1 MGTDSYNSIIAKKV
15 FLRHAIGLLQLSG
28 AATAYFYSKNNIIQ
42 YTYYSTMFPTL
53 EDIAKRRRQLG
64 LKQSELAKA
73 AGVSQSLIA
82 KLEAG
87 TIDSSYSKVRTIFD
101 VLERLEFKTKVQA
114 EKVLHNDVITVQ
126 KNEPISEVVKIMK
139 ENGISQVPV
148 FDGKQSVGSISEKA
162 ILHQILAGQD
172 LEEISRQPTEKIM
185 EEAFPQI
192 NEDAPLSLITSLLQT
207 YSAVLVSRKGD
218 IIGIITKAD
227 LLRML

>member
-1 MGTDSYNSIIAKKV
+1 
-15 FLRHAIGLLQLSG
+15 
-28 AATAYFYSKNNIIQ
+28 
-42 YTYYSTMFPTL
+42 MFPEL

-87 TIDSSYSKVRTIFD
+87 TIDSSYSKVKTIFD
-101 VLERLEFKTKVQA
+101 VLERLEFKTKIQA
-114 EKVLHNDVITVQ
+114 EKILHTEVFSVQ
-126 KNEPISEVVKIMK
+126 KDEPISEVVKIMK
-139 ENGISQVPV
+139 EHSYSQIPV

-162 ILHQILAGQD
+162 ILRQILAGKD
-172 LEEISRQPTEKIM
+172 LDEISKLPTEGIM

-192 NEDAPLSLITSLLQT
+192 NEDAPLSLITSLLQS
-207 YSAVLVSRKGD
+207 YSAVLVSRKGT
-218 IIGIITKAD
+218 IVGIITKAD